1 MAKLKH
7 TDIDG
12 IVEMIIDG
20 KTFRQIAK
28 HYGVSLSTFDD
39 YTKKTEHSARVGEA
53 LMISAAT
60 YADKA
65 EEVLQEITKD
75 SNTIEMARAREL
87 AQHYRWKSAK
97 RNPRMFGDK
106 VDVTSNGQTVN
117 IPITA
122 WVDTTQAKD
131 GEGTV

>member
-7 TDIDG
+7 SDIDT
-12 IVEMIIDG
+12 IVDMIIDG
-20 KTFRQIAK
+20 KTFREIAR
-28 HYGVSLSTFDD
+28 HYKVALSTLNE
-39 YTKKTEHSARVGEA
+39 YSTKTEHSARVAEA

-65 EEVLQEITKD
+65 EEVLHDITKD
-75 SNTIEMARAREL
+75 SNTVEMARAREL
-87 AQHYRWKSAK
+87 AQHYRWKAAK
-97 RNPRMFGDK
+97 RNPRSFGDK

-131 GEGTV
+131 GDGTV